1 MKKLFL
7 AAAIAVFGVANAQN
21 DAFSGKG
28 DLKLNIGANFQSGG
42 TGIMTSL
49 DYGLGESFSIG
60 AQAGYLLGIDEIYGD
75 KSRMEHRFD
84 VKARASA
91 HLGDVIGLPA
101 NFDVYPGLNLGL
113 KNFGAH
119 AGARYFFKKGFGVF
133 TEIQVPLAKYNTDS
147 DNYRLFNNQFA
158 FMAGVSFDL

>member
-60 AQAGYLLGIDEIYGD
+60 A
-75 KSRMEHRFD
+75 
-84 VKARASA
+84 
-91 HLGDVIGLPA
+91 
-101 NFDVYPGLNLGL
+101 
-113 KNFGAH
+113 
-119 AGARYFFKKGFGVF
+119 
-133 TEIQVPLAKYNTDS
+133 
-147 DNYRLFNNQFA
+147 
-158 FMAGVSFDL
+158 

>member
-1 MKKLFL
+1 MKKLIFT
-7 AAAIAVFGVANAQN
+7 AALAVFGLSTAQTVAYK
-21 DAFSGKG
+21 GKG
-28 DLKLNIGANFQSGG
+28 DIKGQLAANFQKGG
-42 TGIMTSL
+42 TGVL
-49 DYGLGESFSIG
+49 AGVDYGLGESFSIG
-60 AQAGYLLGIDEIYGD
+60 AQAGYLLGIDEVYGD

-133 TEIQVPLAKYNTDS
+133 TEIQVPIAKYNKES
-147 DNYRLFNNQFA
+147 ANYRLLNNQFA